1 MAPAGL
7 NILCRFGQLPD
18 DTVDAIRLV
27 LSSLGDEMTA
37 LAEGLFSVPMTN
49 EMEKT

>member
-18 DTVDAIRLV
+18 DTVDAIKLM
-27 LSSLGDEMTA
+27 LTSLGHDMTA
-37 LAEGLFSVPMTN
+37 LAERLFSVPITK